1 MAKIDLETVRD
12 FLRDYPS
19 LNLLNDNLE
28 QFSEDLMASLLA
40 LVISDIKAYTP
51 ALSKTISSIPSSI
64 LIYGLVAKLLQS
76 EAFLQL
82 RNKVAVADN
91 NNSSTSIFGKEREY
105 LMLADMFE
113 KQFREGLATYAKARF
128 YNTCW
133 GGVSSNADDIETK
146 AILLWP
152 Y

>member
-28 QFSEDLMASLLA
+28 QFSEDVMESLMSM
-40 LVISDIKAYTP
+40 VISDIKVYFP
-51 ALSKTISSIPSSI
+51 ALSGAITEIPPSV
-64 LIYGLVAKLLQS
+64 LIYGLVSKLLQS

-82 RNKVAVADN
+82 RNKVAVTDN
-91 NNSSTSIFGKEREY
+91 NNAATSIFGKEQEY
-105 LMLADMFE
+105 NMMASMFD
-113 KQFREGLATYAKARF
+113 KQFKDGLEAIAKSRF
-128 YNTCW
+128 YRTCW
-133 GGVSSNADDIETK
+133 GGVSSSSDDIETK

-152 Y
+152 H